1 MSKPLIMVVD
11 DEKRVADNIA
21 KILHETGRYE
31 AIAAYSA
38 KEALENLSK
47 NKVMLGLGGNRV
59 RLIILD
65 IKMPD
70 MDGLQFL
77 EKLRQDYNEGI
88 GVAMLT
94 AYEDGEKWEKA
105 TDGFVVDYI
114 KKPFEPADLI
124 ATADNFFAGK
134 EAEMTIKTFEK
145 HIEKRD
151 SFGSKKEG

>member
-1 MSKPLIMVVD
+1 MAKPIVMVID

-21 KILHETGRYE
+21 KIISETGRYE
-31 AIAAYSA
+31 VIAAYSA
-38 KEALENLSK
+38 KEGLALLAK
-47 NKVMLGLGGNRV
+47 NKVMLGLGGNKV

-77 EKLRQDYNEGI
+77 EKVRKEYHEGI

-94 AYEDGEKWEKA
+94 AYEDQEKWDKA
-105 TDGFVVDYI
+105 TSGFVIDYI
-114 KKPFEPADLI
+114 KKPFEPTDLI
-124 ATADNFFAGK
+124 ATVDGFFQGK
-134 EAEMTIKTFEK
+134 DAEMTIKTFEK

-151 SFGSKKEG
+151 SLDSGKKD